1 MIRGANPIFTD
12 VIWCIIVT
20 PFRRSRI
27 SASARRFYELFN
39 SLQFLGSLALLWYS
53 SQVLFNWSRCENC
66 CCSASCSSGS
76 SHCHFP
82 NYANTDDDM
91 GDATR
96 SLVNLLF
103 VVSLLQMI
111 CGYVCACNIG
121 PVRCTVA
128 AFSSTFIF
136 YALGRA
142 VELTWLVCRPL
153 PNPLGNNDN
162 WKGVAWR
169 ESPHGRN
176 CVLILSAHAGIL
188 AADCVL
194 TGVLCFFNAASFSPS
209 ACGAAEEILSRQK
222 SE

>member
-1 MIRGANPIFTD
+1 MIHGANKICAEIVLCTIMTPI
-12 VIWCIIVT
+12 
-20 PFRRSRI
+20 RRSRI
-27 SASARRFYELFN
+27 TASARRFYEFFN
-39 SLQFLGSLALLWYS
+39 SLQFLGSLTLLWYS
-53 SQVLFNWSRCENC
+53 SQVLYNWSRCENC

-103 VVSLLQMI
+103 CISLLQMI

-128 AFSSTFIF
+128 AFSSTFLF
-136 YALGRA
+136 YGLRQA

-153 PNPLGNNDN
+153 PNPVGNNDN

-169 ESPHGRN
+169 ESSHGRN
-176 CVLILSAHAGIL
+176 SVLILSVHAGIL
-188 AADCVL
+188 AADFML
-194 TGVLCFFNAASFSPS
+194 TGILCFFNAASFNPS
-209 ACGAAEEILSRQK
+209 AGGLADASTSRQK
-222 SE
+222 LE